1 MKSISILILAAALAV
16 ATVSAMPQRRLKS
29 QRQVEYASTPYPAA
43 GFRPRIPFALPSE
56 QQPKLEAE
64 PLTTP
69 SAVETLENAETTTT
83 EVAQQ
88 QEAETETEAELEVAL
103 RTPANTYGAPDDQQ
117 DQDTVEVVA
126 QAPARDFQPPVL
138 EAVEDF
144 AADGAATADGQQ
156 PVADVPALGQGEEE
170 ARQLDE
176 PEPEPIPTDVEVKAV
191 TPAGTYGPP
200 PSPKPASTYGAPEL
214 SEPENELDLEE
225 SQVELVG
232 EQEEL
237 EGLDGSLANELA
249 SGRLILLPL
258 GSQGAQF
265 GRLILAV
272 EQPRQRSRSE
282 RLRRI

>member
-1 MKSISILILAAALAV
+1 MKSISILILAAALAL

-29 QRQVEYASTPYPAA
+29 QRQVEYSSTPYPAA
-43 GFRPRIPFALPSE
+43 GFRPRIPFGLPSE

-69 SAVETLENAETTTT
+69 RAVETLENAVAEAETTT
-83 EVAQQ
+83 EVEQ

-117 DQDTVEVVA
+117 DTVEVVA

-144 AADGAATADGQQ
+144 DADGAAAADGQQ
-156 PVADVPALGQGEEE
+156 PVADVPALGQAE
-170 ARQLDE
+170 QN
-176 PEPEPIPTDVEVKAV
+176 EPEPIPTDVEVKAV

-200 PSPKPASTYGAPEL
+200 ASPAPASTYGAPEL

-232 EQEEL
+232 EQEE
-237 EGLDGSLANELA
+237 EEDALANELA

-258 GSQGAQF
+258 GSRGAQF